1 MGTIGVP
8 QVIQMLTDRVADWI
22 SSGRVTD
29 RRVAGRREVEGL
41 GHGTRRDVM
50 GICAE
55 AKECDGKR
63 RAILAVAPA
72 VAEKVLVG
80 LLLHR
85 ALLENPTIG
94 YANLSEGL
102 C

>member
-1 MGTIGVP
+1 
-8 QVIQMLTDRVADWI
+8 
-22 SSGRVTD
+22 
-29 RRVAGRREVEGL
+29 
-41 GHGTRRDVM
+41 M

-72 VAEKVLVG
+72 VAEKVLAG